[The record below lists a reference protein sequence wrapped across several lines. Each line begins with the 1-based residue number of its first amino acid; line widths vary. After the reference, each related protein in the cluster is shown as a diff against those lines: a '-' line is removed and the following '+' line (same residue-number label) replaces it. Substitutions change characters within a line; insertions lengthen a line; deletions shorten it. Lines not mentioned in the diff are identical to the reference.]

1 MNYIDK
7 LLQSEDLVSPG
18 ISACQGCGAE
28 LILRTALKIM
38 GKNTAVVI
46 PPGCMAG
53 AGVVGWNFDNGL
65 KVPVH
70 ISLLDNTAAF
80 MTGVKTMYEF
90 SGKDTKVV
98 GIAGDGATS
107 DCGFQSLSG
116 AAERGENLI
125 YICYD
130 NEGYMN
136 TGFQRSGTTSKG
148 SLTSTTPVGKVIKG
162 KEQNKKDLPLIMADH
177 DIAYTATLSPAYM
190 QDFVRKLE
198 KAASMKSGFRY
209 LHIYSPCPTGWG
221 TAPECSID
229 IARKAVQTNFFPLFE
244 VENHKY
250 TINLEVKNPQ
260 PVSEL
265 LKQMGKFRHLT
276 EEEIREMQETVDRK
290 YNKLKALAAMSQ
302 DN

>member
-7 LLQSEDLVSPG
+7 LLQSEDMVSPG

-28 LILRTALKIM
+28 LILRTVLKIM

-53 AGVVGWNFDNGL
+53 AGAVGWNFDNGL

-70 ISLLDNTAAF
+70 ISLLDNTASF
-80 MTGVKTMYEF
+80 MTGVKTMYEL

-148 SLTSTTPVGKVIKG
+148 SSTSTTPVGKVAKG
-162 KEQNKKDLPLIMADH
+162 KEQNKKDLPMIMAEH

-190 QDFVRKLE
+190 QDFVRKVE
-198 KAASMKSGFRY
+198 KAASMEAGFRY
-209 LHIYSPCPTGWG
+209 LHVYSPCPTGWG
-221 TAPECSID
+221 SAPECSIEL
-229 IARKAVQTNFFPLFE
+229 ARKAVQTNFFPLFE
-244 VENHKY
+244 VENNRY
-250 TINLEVKNPQ
+250 TINLEVRDPQ

-265 LKQMGKFRHLT
+265 IKQMGKFRHLT
-276 EEEIREMQETVDRK
+276 DCDIRGLQEMTDRK
-290 YNKLKALAAMSQ
+290 YDKLKALAAMSQ
-302 DN
+302 NN